1 VFTVQNTFPPEVAR
15 RIVVL
20 RLFYSPS
27 RRSHA
32 ERQAAR
38 TAGGLLFVL
47 AAFVALTSVLNLLG
61 HVEARQDVI
70 HIPSGAPIVVDG
82 KVSANEW
89 EDSKFVMLPVVRKWI
104 VRVRFKHDAE
114 NLYFEFESVKR
125 GSERLFPEIL
135 IDPKNRKSE
144 TWEPGEWWLHVSN
157 NLCEGNGEPNVYT
170 KDGVFQCGHSKPG
183 WAGNNPPEA
192 DTEVVEVR
200 VSFAKLGLNAKAG
213 TRFGI
218 AFDMTDATGDEKQ
231 RWFFWPSGARLESP
245 KSWGSAVLE

>member
-1 VFTVQNTFPPEVAR
+1 MQPGQSFKKRVVDSRRCNPPSVKQVRRVSVAR
-15 RIVVL
+15 
-20 RLFYSPS
+20 
-27 RRSHA
+27 
-32 ERQAAR
+32 
-38 TAGGLLFVL
+38 FVL
-47 AAFVALTSVLNLLG
+47 VGILFAVPSPIQR
-61 HVEARQDVI
+61 EVI
-70 HIPSGAPIVVDG
+70 RIPSGSPIVVDG

-89 EDSKFVMLPVVRKWI
+89 GDSKFVMLPVAKNWI
-104 VRVRFKHDAE
+104 VRVRFKHDTE

-125 GSERLFPEIL
+125 GTERLFPEIL

-157 NLCEGNGEPNVYT
+157 NLCEANGEPNVYT
-170 KDGVFQCGHSKPG
+170 KDGVFQCAHTKPG

-200 VSFAKLGLNAKAG
+200 ISFAKLGLTAQAG

-245 KSWGSAVLE
+245 KSWGDAVLE